1 MKVIVLKYY
10 LCCFVLNIQFT
21 NSSVLQMMPESI
33 NQFQFY
39 VHCATIYSGLTD
51 GLIFFNPY
59 LK

>member
-1 MKVIVLKYY
+1 M
-10 LCCFVLNIQFT
+10 FVLNFQFT